1 MRTREEIKKDV
12 LDHHRR
18 WVKESFWSE
27 FSLTDQRDIILDI
40 YCHLLAAGV
49 VGLLTFGHPPSE
61 ERIATLKKIA
71 HEHLLNDAEKLMR
84 LFAHEEGGLN

>member
-1 MRTREEIKKDV
+1 MTREEIKKGI
-12 LDHHRR
+12 LDHHRQ
-18 WVKESFWSE
+18 WMKESFWSE
-27 FSLTDQRDIILDI
+27 FSLMDQRDIILDT

-71 HEHLLNDAEKLMR
+71 HAHLLSDAEKLVR
-84 LFAHEEGGLN
+84 LFAQEEGGLN